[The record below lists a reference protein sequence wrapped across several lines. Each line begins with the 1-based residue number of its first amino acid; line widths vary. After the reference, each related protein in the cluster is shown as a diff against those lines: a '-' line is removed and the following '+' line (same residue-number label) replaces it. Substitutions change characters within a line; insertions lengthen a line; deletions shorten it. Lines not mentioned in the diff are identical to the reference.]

1 MRRLIV
7 GLVVTFAGASL
18 MVPGAAS
25 GDAGEYGLESVGAAV
40 STSQAGGHPD
50 FSIDFALKTE
60 NEDKQTL
67 PATTRDVSF
76 DIPPGLVA
84 NPTAVPECTEAQLVG
99 TDVEDKSN
107 ATGCPQASQVGIT
120 EVILCKFGCAPFL
133 EPVYNLQPGLG
144 EPARFG
150 FMAESFPVLIH
161 TELRPAEGYSIRAR
175 AEGLSSLI
183 PVLSADTTLW
193 GVPALESHDAQR
205 ITPYEATHNGGAP
218 ETANGK
224 RRSEL
229 VPVPFMVNPTSCNSP
244 SGIGISA
251 RSYALPDRVSTAFA
265 PLPAFTGCGQLE
277 FSPAFAL
284 VTTSESTSSP
294 TGLDALLNFSQNGF
308 EHPNGLVQSAQRRV
322 EVALPEG
329 FTVNP
334 SQANGLGACDE
345 AQFAAETADSAAG
358 GGCPEN
364 SKIGDV
370 EARTPLLD
378 ESAKGSLFIARPY
391 ANPFGSLIAL
401 YMTLKIPDRGV
412 IVTLAGKV
420 EADADTGQL
429 TAIFDGI
436 PQLPIS
442 EFKLSLHGGARA
454 PLVTPSSCGTYRTV
468 ARFTPWADTARV
480 TPVSGFLQI
489 SGGAEGTPCSEAGHH
504 FEPGFVAGSSNNHGG
519 AFTPFYMQLSRL
531 DRDQELTKF
540 SVRLPHGLVA
550 KLAGVAR
557 CPESAIG
564 AARRN
569 RGTVELA
576 RPSCPSTSDIGSIL
590 AAAGVGPAPT
600 YVGGRLYL
608 SGPFRGA
615 PLSITAVVPA
625 VAGPFDL
632 GTVVTQLVLRI
643 DPRTGVATVG
653 GGQSD
658 PIPRILDGIPLKVK
672 DIRSFVDRNQFVINP
687 TNCDPLSVAARIWG
701 SGLNVLE
708 PADDTAAPAVDRF
721 QAQGCQRL
729 KFRPALGLRLIG
741 KTNRGGHPSL
751 RGIYR
756 PRPGGANLAKLAVR
770 FPHSMFLD
778 QGHIRTVCTRVQFA
792 ANQCPAGA
800 IYGHAKAVT
809 PILDGPLAGPVYLRS
824 SSHRLPDLVADLHG
838 LVDIEAVARIDSVR
852 GNLRATFTDLPDAP
866 ITKVVMSMQGGKRGL
881 LVNSVNLCKSD
892 PHADVHTEG
901 QNGKQS
907 GLHPKLRINC
917 PRERTSR

>member
-7 GLVVTFAGASL
+7 GLAVWLAGVSF
-18 MVPGAAS
+18 VAS
-25 GDAGEYGLESVGAAV
+25 GVANADAGEYGLESVGASL
-40 STSQAGGHPD
+40 STSQAGDHPD
-50 FSIDFALKTE
+50 FSVAFALKTE
-60 NEDKQTL
+60 HEDKQTL

-107 ATGCPQASQVGIT
+107 ATGCPQASQVGVT
-120 EVILCKFGCAPFL
+120 EVVLCKFGCAPFL
-133 EPVYNLQPGLG
+133 EPVYNLQPGFG
-144 EPARFG
+144 EPARLG

-161 TELRPAEGYSIRAR
+161 TELRPAEGYGIRAK

-193 GVPALESHDAQR
+193 GVPALEAHDAQR

-224 RRSEL
+224 RRSDL
-229 VPVPFMVNPTSCNSP
+229 VPVPFMVNPTSCGSP

-251 RSYALPDRVSTAFA
+251 RSYALPDSVSTAFA

-277 FSPAFAL
+277 FSPAFTL
-284 VTTSESTSSP
+284 ITTSESTSSP
-294 TGLDALLNFSQNGF
+294 TGLNALLNFPQNGF

-329 FTVNP
+329 ITVNP
-334 SQANGLGACDE
+334 SQANGLGACDAE
-345 AQFAAETADSAAG
+345 QFAAETADSPPGA
-358 GGCPEN
+358 GCPEN

-378 ESAKGSLFIARPY
+378 ESAKGSLFIAQPY
-391 ANPFGSLIAL
+391 ANPFGTLIAV

-442 EFKLSLHGGARA
+442 EFKLSLHGGARG
-454 PLVTPSSCGTYRTV
+454 PLVTPSNCGTYRTT
-468 ARFTPWADTARV
+468 ARFTPWADPSRV
-480 TPVSGFLQI
+480 MLVSGSIQI
-489 SGGAEGTPCSEAGHH
+489 SGGVEGTPCSEARHH
-504 FEPGFVAGSSNNHGG
+504 FEPTFTAGSTDNDGG
-519 AFTPFYMQLSRL
+519 AFTPFYMQLGRS

-557 CPESAIG
+557 CPASLIA

-569 RGTVELA
+569 SGAAERA
-576 RPSCPSTSDIGSIL
+576 RPTCPSASDIGNIL
-590 AAAGVGPAPT
+590 AAAGVGTAPV
-600 YVGGRLYL
+600 YVRGRVYL

-632 GTVVTQLVLRI
+632 GTVVTQLGLQI
-643 DPRTGVATVG
+643 NPRTGVATI

-658 PIPRILDGIPLKVK
+658 SIPRILNGIPLKVK
-672 DIRSFVDRNQFVINP
+672 DIRSFVDRSQFVINP
-687 TNCDPLSVAARIWG
+687 TSCDPLSVAAKIWG
-701 SGLNVLE
+701 SGLNALD
-708 PADDTAAPAVDRF
+708 PADDVAVPVVDRF
-721 QAQGCQRL
+721 QARDCQTL

-741 KTNRGGHPSL
+741 KTNRGGHPAL
-751 RGIYR
+751 RGVYR
-756 PRPGGANLAKLAVR
+756 PHSGGANLAKLTVR
-770 FPHSMFLD
+770 FPHSLFLE
-778 QGHIRTVCTRVQFA
+778 QAHIRTVCTRVQFA
-792 ANQCPAGA
+792 AHQCPAGSV
-800 IYGHAKAVT
+800 YGHAKAVT
-809 PILDGPLAGPVYLRS
+809 PILDSPLAGPVYLRS
-824 SSHRLPDLVADLHG
+824 SRHRLPDLVVDLHG
-838 LVDIEAVARIDSVR
+838 LFDIEAVARIDSVR
-852 GNLRATFTDLPDAP
+852 GSLRATFTGLPDAP
-866 ITKVVMSMQGGKRGL
+866 ITKVIMSMRGGKRGL
-881 LVNSVNLCKSD
+881 LVNSTNLCD
-892 PHADVHTEG
+892 AEPHAEVHAEG

-907 GLHPKLRINC
+907 GLHPKLRVNC
-917 PRERTSR
+917 PRGRTPR